1 MGRHCDHTHAG
12 GMLRLGHGVRRAVT
26 HLWWWRT
33 RGMWLQL
40 VLLTGCF
47 LLVLV
52 VRSARVQVPGLSPIG
67 ANLPIAA
74 LGPLPLVEVM
84 AIRMGATAQQEVT
97 AVRRMWRHD
106 LTAFALIAAIS
117 AALGALMIPLVGG
130 VGLETARTL
139 VGLGA
144 LGVLASRLAG
154 RRVGAAAPVLHLF
167 ISLAAGGPESWWQ
180 FPLAG
185 AHSMGATLLVG
196 VLCLALALS
205 QVSQYVRAHGGD
217 A

>member
-1 MGRHCDHTHAG
+1 
-12 GMLRLGHGVRRAVT
+12 MLCFGHGVRRAVT
-26 HLWWWRT
+26 RLWWWRT

-67 ANLPIAA
+67 GNLPIAA

-97 AVRRMWRHD
+97 AVRRMWRYD
-106 LTAFALIAAIS
+106 LTAFALIAAI
-117 AALGALMIPLVGG
+117 AAAAGALMIPLVGG

-144 LGVLASRLAG
+144 LGVLASRIAG
-154 RRVGAAAPVLHLF
+154 RRVGAVAPVLHLF

-185 AHSMGATLLVG
+185 AHSIGATLLVG

-205 QVSQYVRAHGGD
+205 HVSQHVRAHGGD

>member
-1 MGRHCDHTHAG
+1 
-12 GMLRLGHGVRRAVT
+12 
-26 HLWWWRT
+26 
-33 RGMWLQL
+33 MWLQL

-84 AIRMGATAQQEVT
+84 ATRMGATAHQEVT
-97 AVRRMWRHD
+97 AVRRMWRYD

-117 AALGALMIPLVGG
+117 AAVGALMIPLVGG